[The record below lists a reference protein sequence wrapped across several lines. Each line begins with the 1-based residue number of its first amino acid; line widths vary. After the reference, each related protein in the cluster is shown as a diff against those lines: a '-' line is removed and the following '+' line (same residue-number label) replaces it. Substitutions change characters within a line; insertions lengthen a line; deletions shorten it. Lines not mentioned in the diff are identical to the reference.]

1 MSGNKMKLLI
11 ESSIDNEL
19 NIISESTTDGKKQLF
34 ITGIFAQAEKKNRN
48 GRIYPKQVLDKS
60 INEYITNYV
69 DKRRALSEISHPEN
83 RPQVK
88 PELASH
94 LITELKF
101 AGNDVYGKAKVLD
114 TPQGQVLAGLLTG
127 GVQMGVSTRGLGTVA
142 ERAGTTFVNSDYVIM
157 AIDAVTDPSG
167 VDCFVD
173 AINESCDWLI
183 TDDGKIVEQMRHQIK
198 TKKLTEEHKLQLMAD
213 FFNAIRG

>member
-1 MSGNKMKLLI
+1 MKLLI

-60 INEYITNYV
+60 INEYIANYV

-101 AGNDVYGKAKVLD
+101 TGNDVYGKAKVLD
-114 TPQGQVLAGLLTG
+114 TPQGQVLAGLLNG

-157 AIDAVTDPSG
+157 AIDAVADPSG

-213 FFNAIRG
+213 FFKAIRG

>member
-60 INEYITNYV
+60 INEYIANYV

-101 AGNDVYGKAKVLD
+101 TGNDVYGKAKVLD
-114 TPQGQVLAGLLTG
+114 TPQGQVLAGLLNG

-142 ERAGTTFVNSDYVIM
+142 ERAGATFVNSDYVIM
-157 AIDAVTDPSG
+157 AIDAVADPSG